1 MSAVTVA
8 GRVRRTPHPAAC
20 NGTPGRPNIAAMEN
34 AMLTPDLAA
43 RFMRVALGH
52 VTREFPNKLDHVLH
66 GPQDLAT
73 PRCNAC

>member
-1 MSAVTVA
+1 
-8 GRVRRTPHPAAC
+8 
-20 NGTPGRPNIAAMEN
+20 MEN